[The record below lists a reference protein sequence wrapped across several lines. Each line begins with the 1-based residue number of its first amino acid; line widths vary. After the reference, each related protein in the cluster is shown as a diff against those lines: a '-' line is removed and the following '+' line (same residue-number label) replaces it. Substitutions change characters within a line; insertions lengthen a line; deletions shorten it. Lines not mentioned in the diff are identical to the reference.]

1 MTKSRNAA
9 SSIAN
14 DLRRVDDIQQQQQS
28 KQTPGESDDINSKEQ
43 PKPQQDELVSSST
56 TTTTTTKTDKNSI
69 SASENPFEN
78 LAPSEL
84 NPTTANGDVINGN
97 GEEEKENGDDESLEG
112 IRRRRLQHF
121 GSTSSQQQ
129 SAQ

>member
-1 MTKSRNAA
+1 MTRSRNAA

-14 DLRRVDDIQQQQQS
+14 DLRRVDDIQQQQS
-28 KQTPGESDDINSKEQ
+28 KQTPGESDDSNSKEQ

-56 TTTTTTKTDKNSI
+56 TATTKTDKNSI